1 MLFYPKFKI
10 MKYSLY
16 VLLCIFSF
24 TSHSQYTERD
34 NTENF
39 GKQVL
44 EIEKLVSEKTLL
56 NDYKVLIVPKN
67 KKLFS
72 EDLLIDKR
80 DFINEKAI
88 IDKLNLCP
96 NCDYDKMVVPLI
108 VTPIITPEPGP
119 TGPIKPTPASFSGI
133 EFCKKYPNFKSC
145 RKNDND

>member
-1 MLFYPKFKI
+1 
-10 MKYSLY
+10 MKHLLY
-16 VLLCIFSF
+16 VSLCIFSF

-67 KKLFS
+67 RKHFS
-72 EDLLIDKR
+72 EDSLIDVR

-88 IDKLNLCP
+88 IDKLNSCP

-119 TGPIKPTPASFSGI
+119 VRPIKATPASFSEI

-145 RKNDND
+145 RKSDND